1 MLEENRKYV
10 IASQLL
16 KSGTSI
22 GANIREAQN
31 SSLEMQVVIYNVNGE
46 IVLKKS
52 YFKKVNEIDIS
63 NELPGIYLMNI
74 QVDDKNTTAKLVL
87 KN

>member
-1 MLEENRKYV
+1 M